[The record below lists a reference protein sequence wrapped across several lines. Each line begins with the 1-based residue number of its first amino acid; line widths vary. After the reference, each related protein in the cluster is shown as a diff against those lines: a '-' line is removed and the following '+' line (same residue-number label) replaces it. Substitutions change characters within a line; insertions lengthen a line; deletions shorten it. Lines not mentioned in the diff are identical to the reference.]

1 MKTNSA
7 PKDFYPDKVEKL
19 LTYLL
24 LLMLSISSA
33 LVIAAIHLFFPP
45 TSGSFGLLPVLMGLG
60 LQSLLV
66 LPATG
71 MIFVIYTLI
80 AHTLKFYKGHL
91 LLRLRF
97 PLLFN
102 CLAASI
108 IPIQWWVVGVQQQ

>member
-60 LQSLLV
+60 LQWLLV

-80 AHTLKFYKGHL
+80 AHTLKFYKVHL
-91 LLRLRF
+91 LLRLGF
-97 PLLFN
+97 PLLRSEEHTSE
-102 CLAASI
+102 LQS
-108 IPIQWWVVGVQQQ
+108 